1 MKRPT
6 ESGLNR
12 TGIDMS
18 PEDAKEMMQ
27 GVEDVPNSSQGDERT
42 LAAYRARDL
51 READPIGSVPIPGT
65 VKGFAKTGLQKL
77 IGNQPEVLI
86 DKLAGRLAFERTG
99 TRLYDALLGKCSI
112 RQDEA
117 EGLSLEQVL
126 KFRNDEARHFE
137 LLWEAMQELGADPT
151 AQTPEADINGTAAM
165 GLVQILT
172 DPRTSVAQCLHALQI
187 AELADH
193 DGWELLIHVAREMGQ
208 SDMAE
213 KFQTAL
219 VEETQHLETIR
230 QVLQQSTLTEASH

>member
-18 PEDAKEMMQ
+18 PEQAKALMQ
-27 GVEDVPNSSQGDERT
+27 GVEEVPNITDGDERT
-42 LAAYRARDL
+42 LAAYRVRDL

-99 TRLYDALLGKCSI
+99 TRLYDALLAKCSI
-112 RQDEA
+112 RKDEA
-117 EGLSLEQVL
+117 TGLSLEQLL
-126 KFRNDEARHFE
+126 KFRNDEGRHFE
-137 LLWEAMQELGADPT
+137 LLWDAMQELGADPT
-151 AQTPEADINGTAAM
+151 AQTPEADLNGTASM
-165 GLVQILT
+165 GWVQIVN
-172 DPRTSVAQCLHALQI
+172 DPRTSIAQCLHAIQM

-208 SDMAE
+208 TDMAE

-219 VEETQHLETIR
+219 LEEDQHLEAIR
-230 QVLQQSTLTEASH
+230 QVLQQTTLAEAGR

>member
-1 MKRPT
+1 
-6 ESGLNR
+6 
-12 TGIDMS
+12 MS
-18 PEDAKEMMQ
+18 LEDAQEMMK
-27 GVEDVPNSSQGDERT
+27 GVEEISTTSEGNERT
-42 LAAYRARDL
+42 LASYRERDL

-99 TRLYDALLGKCSI
+99 TRLYDALLAKCSI

-117 EGLSLEQVL
+117 EGLSLEQMV

-172 DPRTSVAQCLHALQI
+172 DPRTSVAQCLHALQM

-193 DGWELLIHVAREMGQ
+193 DGWELLIQVAREMGQ
-208 SDMAE
+208 SDMAD

-219 VEETQHLETIR
+219 MEETQHLGTIR
-230 QVLQQSTLTEASH
+230 QVLQQATLAEAGR

>member
-1 MKRPT
+1 
-6 ESGLNR
+6 
-12 TGIDMS
+12 MS

-27 GVEDVPNSSQGDERT
+27 GMEEGSNTTQGDERT
-42 LAAYRARDL
+42 LAAYRERDL
-51 READPIGSVPIPGT
+51 REAGPIGSVPIPGT

-77 IGNQPEVLI
+77 MGNQPEVLI

-99 TRLYDALLGKCSI
+99 TRLYDALLGKCAI
-112 RQDEA
+112 RPDEA
-117 EGLSLEQVL
+117 EGLSLQQLL

-165 GLVQILT
+165 GLVHILT
-172 DPRTSVAQCLHALQI
+172 DPRTSVAQCLHALQM

-193 DGWELLIHVAREMGQ
+193 EGWELLIHLAREMGQ
-208 SDMAE
+208 TDMAE

-219 VEETQHLETIR
+219 MEEAQHLETISQILR
-230 QVLQQSTLTEASH
+230 QSILTEASH

>member
-1 MKRPT
+1 
-6 ESGLNR
+6 
-12 TGIDMS
+12 MS
-18 PEDAKEMMQ
+18 PEDAQALMQ
-27 GVEDVPNSSQGDERT
+27 GVEEVLNTSQGDERT
-42 LAAYRARDL
+42 LVSYRARDL
-51 READPIGSVPIPGT
+51 KEADPIGSVPIPGT
-65 VKGFAKTGLQKL
+65 VKGMAKTGLQKL

-112 RQDEA
+112 RPDEA
-117 EGLSLEQVL
+117 EGLSLEQLL
-126 KFRNDEARHFE
+126 KFRDDEARHFE

-172 DPRTSVAQCLHALQI
+172 DPRTSVAQCLHALQV

-213 KFQTAL
+213 KFQMAL
-219 VEETQHLETIR
+219 VEETHHLDTIR
-230 QVLQQSTLTEASH
+230 QVLQEATLAEASR

>member
-6 ESGLNR
+6 DSGLNR

-27 GVEDVPNSSQGDERT
+27 GMEEVSNTTQGDERT
-42 LAAYRARDL
+42 LAAYRVRDL

-112 RQDEA
+112 RPDEA
-117 EGLSLEQVL
+117 EGLSLEQLL
-126 KFRNDEARHFE
+126 KFRDDEARHFE

-172 DPRTSVAQCLHALQI
+172 DPRTSVAQCLHALQM

-213 KFQTAL
+213 KFQMAL
-219 VEETQHLETIR
+219 VEETHHLDTIR
-230 QVLQQSTLTEASH
+230 QVLQQATLAEASR